1 MSIDYPLTEEELV
14 KRGKDLLESS
24 GDEFSSVVSF
34 MHQLPENPPLPGEL
48 ANRVLAAIFG
58 DAEKM
63 PGLVRILSEG
73 LEKVVRKG
81 NIIQLV
87 NEEADSDPWQGYIV
101 KKKHV
106 VQFEI
111 ENEGGSISLKN
122 ISGLSF
128 VENGLEA
135 ALQKATV
142 KPPKLECTLKLGLIP
157 VQRTV
162 DIA

>member
-1 MSIDYPLTEEELV
+1 MSYPISEDELI
-14 KRGKDLLESS
+14 KIGRDLLASS
-24 GDEFSSVVSF
+24 DEFSSVVNF
-34 MHQLPENPPLPGEL
+34 MHQLPEQPPLPGDL
-48 ANRVLAAIFG
+48 ANTVLTAVFG
-58 DAEKM
+58 DVEKM
-63 PGLVRILSEG
+63 PGLVRILADG

-81 NIIQLV
+81 NVVQLV
-87 NEEADSDPWQGYIV
+87 NEEAESDPWQGYIV

-111 ENEGGSISLKN
+111 ENIGGSVALKN
-122 ISGLSF
+122 VSGLSF

-135 ALQKATV
+135 ALQKAVV
-142 KPPKLECTLKLGLIP
+142 KAPKLECTLKLGPIP